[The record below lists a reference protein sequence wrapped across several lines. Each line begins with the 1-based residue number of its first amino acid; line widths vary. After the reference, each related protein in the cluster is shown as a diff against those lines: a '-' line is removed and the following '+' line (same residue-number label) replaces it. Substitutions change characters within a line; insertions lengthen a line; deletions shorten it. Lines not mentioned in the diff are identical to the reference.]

1 MMEDKKDRI
10 SWFPIRMSGGLF
22 LIIQAI
28 FLQFLWGPVADLRT
42 AGPAALTFTILTLLA
57 LLAAIGFFLLRH
69 IGWLIAMIVQGAC
82 LFAALVLHFGYEVTS
97 ETELTM
103 VYSILMVLYLNSF
116 IVRTAFGAK
125 VEDEEVNLGADE

>member
-1 MMEDKKDRI
+1 
-10 SWFPIRMSGGLF
+10 MSGGLF

-28 FLQFLWGPVADLRT
+28 LLQFLWGPVSDLTT
-42 AGPAALTFTILTLLA
+42 AGPIAITFTILTLLA

-82 LFAALVLHFGYEVTS
+82 LFAALVLHFGYAVTS
-97 ETELTM
+97 ATELTM

-116 IVRTAFGAK
+116 IVRTAFGARE
-125 VEDEEVNLGADE
+125 EDEEVDLGVDE